1 VDSVLRITFIYFFLM
16 LLFRIAGRRTFGD
29 LSRFDLIVLLLISE
43 LVQQA
48 VVGDDPSTANA
59 VILCSTLVGLEV
71 ALSWLKLRYR
81 GLERLLEGTPLLV
94 IDRGELV
101 PSVMRETRIDEE
113 EILAAARLAHGIE
126 RLDQIRFAVVET
138 SGHISIVPERGSR
151 RESS

>member
-1 VDSVLRITFIYFFLM
+1 VDSVLRITFVYFFLM

-48 VVGDDPSTANA
+48 VVGDDPSTINA

-71 ALSWLKLRYR
+71 ALSWLKLRHR
-81 GLERLLEGTPLLV
+81 GLERWLEGTPLLV

-101 PSVMRETRIDEE
+101 PDVMRETRIDED

-126 RLDQIRFAVVET
+126 RLEQIRFAVVEK
-138 SGHISIVPERGSR
+138 SGHISIVPEPSR
-151 RESS
+151 RDPS